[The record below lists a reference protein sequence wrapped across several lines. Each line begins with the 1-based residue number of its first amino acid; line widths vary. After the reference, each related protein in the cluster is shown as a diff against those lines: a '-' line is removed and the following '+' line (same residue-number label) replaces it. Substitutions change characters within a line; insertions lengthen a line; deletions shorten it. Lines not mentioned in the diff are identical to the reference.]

1 MAQQKNDQPLQTGSK
16 ARDDHRKQRGSKIA
30 EYFWV
35 VSLANISGIG
45 WFKSY
50 GKMLVAHGYI
60 YIYIYDPAPPGS
72 PPPPPKGGYV
82 THMQPCIGITI
93 CLY

>member
-16 ARDDHRKQRGSKIA
+16 ARDDHRKQRGSKIT

-60 YIYIYDPAPPGS
+60 YMGPLEICPINRELGV
-72 PPPPPKGGYV
+72 GGGWSY
-82 THMQPCIGITI
+82 
-93 CLY
+93 